1 MNDKYFRNRI
11 EKSPLGSMGLDLLN
25 MNCKDL
31 ARNIK
36 NSYND
41 LKKDE
46 ICKVFNV
53 TSEIVVEN
61 DASFKAIIIGNTNGM
76 SKLRGYM
83 YLFYTNDRAV
93 RFPSIKEIERRL
105 KMVANKEIITD
116 EDADYF
122 DWDEYGSLELQRE
135 YFSEIILEALN
146 KE

>member
-1 MNDKYFRNRI
+1 
-11 EKSPLGSMGLDLLN
+11 

-76 SKLRGYM
+76 SKSRGYM
-83 YLFYTNDRAV
+83 YLFCANDRAV